1 MGGAN
6 GLGGCCGKDKILGR
20 VAMRSYCCPAALP
33 DLKGYGTLTDLRVAW
48 QLMGAI
54 A

>member
-1 MGGAN
+1 VSFNADTTHSKY
-6 GLGGCCGKDKILGR
+6 LGDTT
-20 VAMRSYCCPAALP
+20 VSAAAAALP